1 MSKYTFTKNYI
12 KEYKDFVPKDLAN
25 RIMTQKDL
33 SFYEATTAGGK
44 KSSHRN
50 CLIKTLDT
58 QFDQEIANVFSNAF
72 KSYLQEFT
80 FFDSIQGETTGW
92 DHVLYL
98 GDKAQ
103 EYKEHVDVSTVF
115 EQRTLTWSLILNDN
129 YDGGDFTFFEGE
141 YKIPKKA
148 YSAIV
153 FPSNFCFPHAITPVS
168 NGDRHVIL
176 TWIR

>member
-115 EQRTLTWSLILNDN
+115 EQRTLTCSLILNDN
-129 YDGGDFTFFEGE
+129 YDGGDLLFLKESTKFLRKRIALLCFLV
-141 YKIPKKA
+141 IF
-148 YSAIV
+148 V
-153 FPSNFCFPHAITPVS
+153 FHTQSLQFQMEI
-168 NGDRHVIL
+168 GM
-176 TWIR
+176 